1 MGIRST
7 IFRRA
12 LNIASGSSG
21 IKRRGGVRAIS
32 NAKMSRL
39 FRDNSVGRAPRF
51 DEGIWEEGYTEVI
64 EAQESKA
71 GNAGQTTL
79 LTEYF
84 PQPAK
89 EYCKKSG
96 ETYDAE
102 EFVSFVKNDLGDDYY
117 YAINEIIDECA
128 EELYEIWD
136 RSYSNEGVGEKL
148 FGLENNFSGRN
159 RVYGNFSNAIA
170 NYTAAATA
178 RGYDFSGSAAGNARN
193 RELNRQSLI
202 KRFGTGPT
210 KAWNTS
216 NYYASASY
224 VNAAKKNGKNL

>member
-12 LNIASGSSG
+12 LNIASGSSA
-21 IKRRGGVRAIS
+21 IKRRGPFGRPIS

-39 FRDNSVGRAPRF
+39 FRDTSSGRAPRF
-51 DEGIWEEGYTEVI
+51 DDEMWEEGYTEVI

-89 EYCKKSG
+89 EYCKKSNKD
-96 ETYDAE
+96 YDAE
-102 EFVSFVKNDLGDDYY
+102 EFVSFVKDDLGDTYY

-136 RSYSNEGVGEKL
+136 RCYSNEGVGEKL
-148 FGLENNFSGRN
+148 FGLEGNFSGRN
-159 RVYGNFSNAIA
+159 RVYGNFNNALA
-170 NYTAAATA
+170 VYTSAAIS
-178 RGYDFSGSAAGNARN
+178 RGYNFSGSAAGNAKN
-193 RELNRQSLI
+193 RALNKQTIINFR
-202 KRFGTGPT
+202 KNNPNGT
-210 KAWNTS
+210 AR
-216 NYYASASY
+216 ASY
-224 VNAAKKNGKNL
+224 VTAEYRSAARKNGKNL